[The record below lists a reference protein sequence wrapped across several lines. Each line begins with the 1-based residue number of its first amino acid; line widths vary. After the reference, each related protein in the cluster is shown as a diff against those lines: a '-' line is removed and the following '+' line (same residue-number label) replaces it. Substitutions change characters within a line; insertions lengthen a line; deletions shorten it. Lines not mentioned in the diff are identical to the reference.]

1 MSTAP
6 RRIAFIKSGSFSH
19 TNASVRA
26 QLECR
31 FPEFSVEEFE
41 VRGIVTSRFGFMLRN
56 TANMLGTYGVRD
68 LMRRGDP
75 IDCFIQT
82 PVCFEFLRRWFRE
95 KISPEEF
102 AFTFQTQTMWDAST
116 GRLPH
121 FIYTDQTNLTHLK
134 NPGIGKELRLL
145 GPWWEKL
152 ETEILRNATLT
163 FTMSS
168 HITRSIVEDY
178 GCAPEKVRCVFVG
191 NNTPIAAG
199 VSTDL
204 ARYQRKEILFVGVNW
219 ERKGGPE
226 LLEAFHCLRAKH
238 PEARLT
244 IIGCSPQI
252 SEPGFEVFGRIEP
265 TRVTGFYQ
273 RASLFCLP
281 TKLEAFGI
289 SYIEAMH
296 HALPVVGTDMGAIP
310 DFIHNGENGFRVK
323 LGDIEQLAAVLDEL
337 LDKPT
342 LMQRMGQRSLEIA
355 RDNYTWNQMGARL
368 EENIRTALPQRSSS
382 LINA

>member
-1 MSTAP
+1 VK
-6 RRIAFIKSGSFSH
+6 RIAFIKSGTFSH
-19 TNASVRA
+19 TNASVRR
-26 QLECR
+26 QLEKQ
-31 FPEFSVEEFE
+31 FPEFEIVDFE
-41 VRGIVTSRFGFMLRN
+41 VREIVRSSFLFALKN
-56 TANMLGTYGVRD
+56 LGSILAAYGVRD
-68 LMRRGDP
+68 LIKRGDP

-82 PVCFEFLRRWFRE
+82 PACFAFLREWFRRR
-95 KISPEEF
+95 ISPEEF

-116 GRLPH
+116 GRVPH

-134 NPGIGKELRLL
+134 NPGIGQELRML
-145 GPWWEKL
+145 GPWWDKL
-152 ETEILRNATLT
+152 ETEILRHATRT

-178 GCAPEKVRCVFVG
+178 GVEPASVRCVYVG
-191 NNTPIAAG
+191 NNAPVAER

-226 LLEAFHCLRAKH
+226 LLEAFRRIRSKH
-238 PEARLT
+238 HDARLT

-252 SEPGFEVFGRIEP
+252 SEAGVEVIGRIEP
-265 TRVTGFYQ
+265 ARVTEFYQ
-273 RASLFCLP
+273 RASLYCLP

-310 DFIHNGENGFRVK
+310 DFIHDGDNGYRVK
-323 LGDIEQLAAVLDEL
+323 LGDVDRLAMVLEEL
-337 LDKPT
+337 LADPAK
-342 LMQRMGQRSLEIA
+342 MQRMGQQSLA
-355 RDNYTWNQMGARL
+355 RAREKYTWDQVGMRMA
-368 EENIRTALPQRSSS
+368 ENIRGAIANAPTRSLVTA
-382 LINA
+382 